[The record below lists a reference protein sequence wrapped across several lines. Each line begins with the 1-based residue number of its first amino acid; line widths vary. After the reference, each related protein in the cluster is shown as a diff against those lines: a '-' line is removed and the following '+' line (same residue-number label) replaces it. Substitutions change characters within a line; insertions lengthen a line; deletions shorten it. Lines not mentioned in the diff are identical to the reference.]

1 MNTTSRVPTQQPQSP
16 TWEEIESLLAREL
29 KMGCQAKARRRRR
42 SLERVMRELEN
53 RIRKCREELRR
64 E

>member
-1 MNTTSRVPTQQPQSP
+1 MSTAPRSPAQQPQSP

-29 KMGCQAKARRRRR
+29 KMDCGAKLRRRRR
-42 SLERVMRELEN
+42 PLARVLRELEN
-53 RIRKCREELRR
+53 RIRKCRKELRR